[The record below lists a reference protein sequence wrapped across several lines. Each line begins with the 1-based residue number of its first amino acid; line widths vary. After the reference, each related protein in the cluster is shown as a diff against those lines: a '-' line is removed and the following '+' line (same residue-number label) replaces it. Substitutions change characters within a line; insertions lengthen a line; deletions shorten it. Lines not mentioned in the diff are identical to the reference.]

1 MFETPKRRITFP
13 SLIFLVKPFHRKLI
27 SRTGSHDGKSR
38 HIGNCV
44 KRNSMPH
51 PFSALNLVGL
61 RNVWII
67 IRIDYFVT
75 NQTIERRH
83 KTDSDQL
90 NEVNEIWLRIN
101 TEIKQKT
108 VWITGHHRSQY
119 RSLELQPTVLPNEV
133 KEQNGGLFFI
143 SLSLTIKIIIKKIQ
157 LRLKSFYFSTFA

>member
-1 MFETPKRRITFP
+1 
-13 SLIFLVKPFHRKLI
+13 
-27 SRTGSHDGKSR
+27 
-38 HIGNCV
+38 
-44 KRNSMPH
+44 MPH

-90 NEVNEIWLRIN
+90 NEVNELWLRIN
-101 TEIKQKT
+101 KEIKQKT
-108 VWITGHHRSQY
+108 VWITGPHRSQY

-133 KEQNGGLFFI
+133 NEQNGGLFLFP
-143 SLSLTIKIIIKKIQ
+143 
-157 LRLKSFYFSTFA
+157 FH